1 MFWTNGGPG
10 ASSISSWFQGI
21 SKTLIKPDTTTLD
34 NPHTWS
40 RFSTIVTVDQPIG
53 SGFSY
58 LKEGDEYR
66 DNYDQV
72 SLEYCQF
79 LMEFLS
85 KKGYLSN
92 DNIPNKII
100 IVGES
105 LAGHFIPQTTNCLVN
120 HLKDYNI

>member
-1 MFWTNGGPG
+1 M
-10 ASSISSWFQGI
+10 
-21 SKTLIKPDTTTLD
+21 
-34 NPHTWS
+34 
-40 RFSTIVTVDQPIG
+40 TVDQPIG